1 MTCRELAEILL
12 DYLDGELDEVRC
24 TTIRSHLD
32 ACPHCVHFVQTY
44 QLTIQVSRRLP
55 AAPLPADLIE
65 RLRRA
70 LHDEANSTQS

>member
-12 DYLDGELDEVRC
+12 DYLDGQLDEVRC

-44 QLTIQVSRRLP
+44 QITIQVSRRLP
-55 AAPLPADLIE
+55 PAPLPAQLLE
-65 RLRRA
+65 RLQRA
-70 LHDEANSTQS
+70 LEGEANSPNS